1 MRNEV
6 HLKMHVSMATP
17 HMIFKNGVSL
27 QIQSYIGFYLSQST
41 KIGFKLKLRH
51 MSFFPV
57 VRYVNLFI
65 CIFMN
70 INENLKIK

>member
-51 MSFFPV
+51 MSFFSCGQICKSI
-57 VRYVNLFI
+57 NLHI
-65 CIFMN
+65 Y
-70 INENLKIK
+70 EY